1 MTPETVPTKT
11 TIFEDGFRDILV
23 VLGAQ
28 FRRLFDN
35 IWCLEEIVNEKGEH
49 VFSVD
54 SCTCS
59 IDFQGVQGTENR
71 KLDQTLTSWDMQF
84 FGRRFGSQF

>member
-1 MTPETVPTKT
+1 MGSCWDHFRRKNDARNGAKKT
-11 TIFEDGFRDILV
+11 TNFEDGFRDILV

-49 VFSVD
+49 VFSTN
-54 SCTCS
+54 SCTFS
-59 IDFQGVQGTENR
+59 KDLQVPQGTEMKDFGENM
-71 KLDQTLTSWDMQF
+71 TS
-84 FGRRFGSQF
+84 